1 MTSPQNW
8 TLYKTSKK
16 THQRIKESRVK
27 FPILQWV
34 PIWMTACCVKLMAWT
49 RSARDQTQEG
59 FRIKIIHLPRRENSL
74 NCNEADNS
82 RLNTSKIVQ
91 DCLHIM
97 WHQSLPTPTSI
108 SNKDQVWTQQIL
120 IPGDKQTGLPA

>member
-59 FRIKIIHLPRRENSL
+59 LRIKIIHLPRRENSL
-74 NCNEADNS
+74 NCNEADTKQLSAQHLKNS
-82 RLNTSKIVQ
+82 TRLLAYNVASIITNSYLYFKFQIKFGLNTN
-91 DCLHIM
+91 
-97 WHQSLPTPTSI
+97 TTS
-108 SNKDQVWTQQIL
+108 W
-120 IPGDKQTGLPA
+120 